1 MCGLRVEGMLMPPKK
16 RAGRLRVK
24 AVQQL
29 RRQAETRK
37 LSEQFASILPVDLS
51 ASEWAAVAGI

>member
-1 MCGLRVEGMLMPPKK
+1 LMPPKK